1 VPTTLNTIQAFPW
14 QAEALWASI
23 SPVWPDFTVEVLPE
37 LDSTNSELM
46 RRARAGRLEPTLLVA
61 ETQTAGRGRMG
72 RAWAAAPGA
81 SLTCSLGV
89 ALQPQ
94 DWSGLSL
101 AVGVA
106 LAESLHGDIALK
118 WPNDLWLRGRKLGG
132 ILVETASVADVR
144 YAVIGMGLNI
154 ELPAAEGL
162 STPAAALREL
172 LPTATPASALQA
184 VALPLV
190 QALRQFELQGFAPF
204 APRFTARDAL
214 RNRQVRLSDGREG
227 LCQGV
232 SVTGALQVHTAQ
244 GVQAVTSSEVSVRYA

>member
-1 VPTTLNTIQAFPW
+1 MAGSSAPGALRFAV
-14 QAEALWASI
+14 AESIWAAVQ
-23 SPVWPDFTVEVLPE
+23 PLWPDFTVEVLPE
-37 LDSTNSELM
+37 IDSTNSELM
-46 RRARAGRLEPTLLVA
+46 RRARAGQLQPTLLVA

-72 RAWAAAPGA
+72 RSWAAAPGA
-81 SLTCSLGV
+81 SLTCSLGA

-106 LAESLHGDIALK
+106 LAESLHGEIALK

-132 ILVETASVADVR
+132 ILVETASVADAR

-154 ELPAAEGL
+154 EPPAAEGL

-172 LPTATPASALQA
+172 LPAATPASTLQA
-184 VALPLV
+184 LALPLV

-204 APRFTARDAL
+204 APRFAARDAL
-214 RNRQVRLSDGREG
+214 RSRQVRLSDGREG

-232 SVTGALQVHTAQ
+232 NEAGALMVQTAQ
-244 GVQAVTSSEVSVRYA
+244 GLQAVVSAEVSVRCA